1 MSYGHYQIAGYAS
14 GNWMRDEPEPEPE
27 FLPFEEPQQTEDPN
41 DWWHRTPDME
51 YHRAFARLK
60 RYQPTS
66 KDAVLRLSA
75 LKEKIG
81 HLYDKTK
88 DPKMVN
94 QLTLVLQ
101 KTTELLR
108 NEITPEA
115 YKKEANK
122 VQGHPST
129 ALKALGCLMIAL
141 SVAIAI
147 AMAVTVGLGP
157 FSMIAL
163 SVVALTGGASIFCGR
178 RKGLSQDMDRLA
190 STPGY
195 QWCR

>member
-1 MSYGHYQIAGYAS
+1 MPNGHRQIVGYAP
-14 GNWMRDEPEPEPE
+14 GNWMGEDPESEPEV
-27 FLPFEEPQQTEDPN
+27 FPFEAPQAEDPS
-41 DWWHRTPDME
+41 DWWNRTPEME
-51 YHRAFARLK
+51 YNRAFARLK

-66 KDAVLRLSA
+66 KDAVLRLST
-75 LKEKIG
+75 LK
-81 HLYDKTK
+81 DKVRRIRDSTN
-88 DPKMVN
+88 DPKMIK
-94 QLTLVLQ
+94 QLTQVLQ

-108 NEITPEA
+108 NEISPEA
-115 YKKEANK
+115 YKKEASK

-129 ALKALGCLMIAL
+129 ALKVLGYLMIAL
-141 SVAIAI
+141 SIAIAI

-157 FSMIAL
+157 FSMISL

-178 RKGLSQDMDRLA
+178 QKGLSQDMVRLA